1 VSLSTAAH
9 NSARFP
15 IISPPGSIRNRTHH
29 IVERIVDGGY
39 MENYGAIAALELA
52 QAIRAIESRLA
63 PFVLVISND
72 PDENPDLNPAEAPDA
87 AVLTDVTIPLEAV
100 SNTRTARGRL
110 AVAQL
115 EAQLETAMPGCGPNT
130 AHVRVW
136 PQFETPP
143 GGGLKK
149 VSRPVSMSWWLSRP
163 IQVHLHQQVEESK
176 SGNQN
181 QNDTEFAWRAL
192 GMTSRC
198 AEQ

>member
-1 VSLSTAAH
+1 
-9 NSARFP
+9 
-15 IISPPGSIRNRTHH
+15 
-29 IVERIVDGGY
+29 
-39 MENYGAIAALELA
+39 M
-52 QAIRAIESRLA
+52 
-63 PFVLVISND
+63 
-72 PDENPDLNPAEAPDA
+72 
-87 AVLTDVTIPLEAV
+87 TDVTIPLEAV

-130 AHVRVW
+130 AHIRVW

-181 QNDTEFAWRAL
+181 QNDTELVWRAL

-198 AEQ
+198 AEK